1 MIQGQIF
8 CPFKYFFGGDMIKIK
23 SIFFKYIATFIFIN
37 IISFLILST
46 TITAI
51 VESYGNDVKTE
62 SLSNAANSAAMFIK
76 EDFNDA
82 YVDFEEY
89 NKSER
94 KDLKL
99 VLDLLAT
106 NDDSLII
113 FIVDDNGCVVQSGG
127 TTMSD
132 IYTEVNSNSD
142 GEAVIDE
149 SVKLLLEDGQTVNST
164 DSMNN
169 FFIDIHAYYAIPLFD
184 EEEYIGAVFACSS
197 ETNIDA
203 LILTMNRT
211 VLMSVLWITLACLV
225 AVYFISERLTAPLK
239 EMSHA
244 VKSFAAGQF
253 DARID
258 VVGQDEIAELA
269 IAFNNMASSLQTNED
284 LRRTF
289 LANVS
294 HDLRTPM
301 TTISGF
307 IDGIIDGAIPP
318 EQHEYYLGVIA
329 TEVRRLS
336 RLVSQL
342 LDISRLE
349 AGERQFTMQSY
360 DICEQAREII
370 IGNIQRLEDKKLDVE
385 FVCDYDNMF
394 VEADKDAIH
403 QILYNICD
411 NAIKFAYEGGKYRIE
426 IHEVK
431 DRDKHIKVS
440 VFNEGKGIPK
450 EDLPF
455 VFDRFYKSDK
465 SRGIDKTG
473 VGLGLYIARTII
485 EAHRQKIWVES
496 EEGEWCKFS
505 FTLSQSS
512 SKQNGIFDRLRGETT
527 IDN

>member
-1 MIQGQIF
+1 MIRV
-8 CPFKYFFGGDMIKIK
+8 K

-37 IISFLILST
+37 LISFAILST

-62 SLSNAANSAAMFIK
+62 TLSNAANSAVMFIEK
-76 EDFNDA
+76 DFNDS
-82 YVDFEEY
+82 YKNFKEY
-89 NKSER
+89 NKGES

-99 VLDLLAT
+99 ILDLLAT
-106 NDDSLII
+106 NDESLII
-113 FIVDDNGCVVQSGG
+113 FVVGSDGYVVQSGG
-127 TTMSD
+127 TTKSD
-132 IYTEVNSNSD
+132 IYSEANIND
-142 GEAVIDE
+142 NGDAVIDE
-149 SVKLLLEDGQTVNST
+149 SVKLLLEEGTAVNST
-164 DSMNN
+164 DTMNG
-169 FFIDIHAYYAIPLFD
+169 FFKEIHAYYAIPLFD
-184 EEEYIGAVFACSS
+184 DEEYIGAVFACSS
-197 ETNIDA
+197 ETNTDA

-239 EMSHA
+239 EMSRA
-244 VKSFAAGQF
+244 VKSFAAGHF
-253 DARID
+253 DARIE

-269 IAFNNMASSLQTNED
+269 NAFNNMASSLQTNED

-318 EQHEYYLGVIA
+318 DQHEYYLGVIA

-342 LDISRLE
+342 LDVSRLE
-349 AGERQFTMQSY
+349 AGERQFNMQTY

-370 IGNIQRLEDKKLDVE
+370 IGNIQRLEDKNLDVE
-385 FVCDYDNMF
+385 FICDKENLY

-403 QILYNICD
+403 QIFYNICD
-411 NAIKFAYEGGKYRIE
+411 NAIKFSREYGKYIIS

-431 DRDKHIKVS
+431 DREKHITIS
-440 VFNEGKGIPK
+440 VYNEGQGIPK
-450 EDLPF
+450 EDLPYI
-455 VFDRFYKSDK
+455 FDRFYKSDK

-485 EAHRQKIWVES
+485 EAHKQKIWVES
-496 EEGEWCKFS
+496 EEGKWCKFT
-505 FTLSQSS
+505 FTLSQSMP
-512 SKQNGIFDRLRGETT
+512 KQNGIFERFRGESTN
-527 IDN
+527 DN

>member
-1 MIQGQIF
+1 M
-8 CPFKYFFGGDMIKIK
+8 KVK

-37 IISFLILST
+37 LISFAILST

-51 VESYGNDVKTE
+51 VESYGNDVKTKT
-62 SLSNAANSAAMFIK
+62 LSNAANSAAMFIEK
-76 EDFNDA
+76 DFNKSYGSFEA
-82 YVDFEEY
+82 YTKGE
-89 NKSER
+89 S

-99 VLDLLAT
+99 ILDLLAT
-106 NDDSLII
+106 NDESLLI
-113 FIVDDNGCVVQSGG
+113 FVVNDDGFVVQSGG
-127 TTMSD
+127 TSKSD
-132 IYTEVNSNSD
+132 IYAEANTNSD
-142 GEAVIDE
+142 GEAIIDE
-149 SVKLLLEDGQTVNST
+149 SVKLLLEEGKSVNST
-164 DSMNN
+164 DTMNG
-169 FFIDIHAYYAIPLFD
+169 FFEEIHAYYAIPLFND
-184 EEEYIGAVFACSS
+184 GEYIGSVFACSNK
-197 ETNIDA
+197 TDTDA

-225 AVYFISERLTAPLK
+225 AVYFISERFTAPLK
-239 EMSHA
+239 EMSRA

-253 DARID
+253 DARIE
-258 VVGQDEIAELA
+258 VVGQDEVAELA
-269 IAFNNMASSLQTNED
+269 TAFNNMASSLQTNED

-318 EQHEYYLGVIA
+318 DQHEYYLGIIA

-349 AGERQFTMQSY
+349 AGERKFSMQPY

-370 IGNIQRLEDKKLDVE
+370 IGNIQRLEDKNLDVE
-385 FVCDYDNMF
+385 FECDNDNMF

-403 QILYNICD
+403 QIFYNICD
-411 NAIKFAYEGGKYRIE
+411 NAIKFSRDGGKYKIA

-431 DRDKHIKVS
+431 DRDKRITIS
-440 VFNEGKGIPK
+440 VFNEGQGIPK
-450 EDLPF
+450 EDLPY

-485 EAHRQKIWVES
+485 EAHRQKIWAES
-496 EEGEWCKFS
+496 EEGKWCKFT
-505 FTLSQSS
+505 FTLPQATA
-512 SKQNGIFDRLRGETT
+512 KQAGILERFRG
-527 IDN
+527 DDK